1 MATRVVKAHTPLA
14 EDQLMF
20 RSMHGSEGLSQ
31 LFEFEVDLV
40 SPNVSLDMKSVLGK
54 PLSLEILTAGEPR
67 FLNGQIVRFTMVG
80 KEAGTSRYVL
90 YRATVRPWLWYLTR
104 TSDCKIFQ
112 NKSVVDILE
121 EVFADYNFAFEKK
134 LSGTYRQWEYCVQYQ
149 ETDFAFVS
157 RLMEHEGIYYY
168 FKHEKNQHTLVLADD
183 IGAHDTLPGYPKISY
198 LAADRDPD
206 PFQEVIDQWQVT
218 EEIRPGTYVVDDYD
232 FKKSKADLMGMRSQ
246 PRGNPHDTYEIYEWL
261 GGFSEAEQGEH
272 YSRIRLEEA
281 QSQAERDVGHCSVRG
296 MAPGYRFT
304 MQNCPRQ
311 DDNREYLIV
320 SVSYALREGG
330 YESGAADSHYSFS
343 FAVQPTSYAFRPP
356 RVTPMT
362 RTNGP
367 QTATVVGKAGQEY
380 WVDQYGRVKVQ
391 FRWDRYGKS
400 DENSSCWVRVS
411 SAWAGSNYGAVNHP
425 RKGQEVIVDFIGGHP
440 DRPIIIGRV
449 YNSDQ
454 MPPLELPAKVTVSGF
469 VSRSQDGTPANANE
483 FILDDAPGCELVRI
497 HAEKDFELDVE
508 ADERDTIA
516 GDRTTTITGNDTL
529 TVGKARTTTVKAGLD
544 HAKYQTG
551 SKLEV
556 SGGLTEHFF
565 RDGIEITTDKGA
577 TETVQTGTSTV
588 EVKAGLRH
596 ETFDKA
602 LQVDVKEGMTEYVK
616 TGDSTLETWVGKRWE
631 SYKAGWDR
639 KVLGGGGKDE
649 VTGGLEETIKG
660 GNHTSSV
667 TEGDYIGKAK
677 NVSISA
683 TEGNVNID
691 ATGDVIIEGQ
701 AVKHIYHVGWWT
713 WTPYNL
719 ALIGAQSTTI
729 GVNSTQAILH
739 TSAYAAQVTANI
751 YKMDFTGSILN
762 KYHFQINLGNI
773 GFNSIVTELHTGG
786 FKAAFKQ
793 FILFG

>member
-1 MATRVVKAHTPLA
+1 MATRIVKAHTPLA
-14 EDQLMF
+14 EDQLIF
-20 RSMHGSEGLSQ
+20 RSMHGTEGLSQ
-31 LFEFEVDLV
+31 LFEFEVDLL
-40 SPNVSLDMKSVLGK
+40 SPSVSLDMKSVLGK
-54 PLSLEILTAGEPR
+54 PLSLEIQTVGEPR

-80 KEAGTSRYVL
+80 RESSTSRYVV

-112 NKSVVDILE
+112 NKSVIDILE

-134 LSGTYRQWEYCVQYQ
+134 LNGSYRQWEYCVQYQ

-183 IGAHDTLPGYPKISY
+183 IGAHETLPGYPKISY

-246 PRGNPHDTYEIYEWL
+246 PRGNSHDTYEIYEWL

-281 QSQAERDVGHCSVRG
+281 QSQAERDIGHSSVRG

-320 SVSYALREGG
+320 SVAYALREGG

-343 FAVQPTSYAFRPP
+343 FAVQPTSYPFRPP

-483 FILDDAPGCELVRI
+483 FILDDAPGSELVRI

-516 GDRTTTITGNDTL
+516 GKRTTTIEGADDYTTNTSLTETINGPHTL
-529 TVGKARTTTVKAGLD
+529 TVNEGGPQKITVD
-544 HAKYQTG
+544 
-551 SKLEV
+551 
-556 SGGLTEHFF
+556 GGDQF
-565 RDGIEITTDKGA
+565 I
-577 TETVQTGTSTV
+577 
-588 EVKAGLRH
+588 
-596 ETFDKA
+596 
-602 LQVDVKEGMTEYVK
+602 
-616 TGDSTLETWVGKRWE
+616 
-631 SYKAGWDR
+631 
-639 KVLGGGGKDE
+639 KV
-649 VTGGLEETIKG
+649 KG
-660 GNHTSSV
+660 GNQDVYIDGDQMIHV
-667 TEGDYIGKAK
+667 TGRRDDKVDSGESRTIKSYMVEEVKGPKSERVDDQYNEYAGNKIFQTTKGELREDVKTYLDLKTGSYYKATIGGSYT
-677 NVSISA
+677 VE
-683 TEGNVNID
+683 T
-691 ATGDVIIEGQ
+691 TGDITFRAPGKKWLVEAENIKHKSKQNVVEYEVGVDTHAGQYIKSKADELIYSESDIKVHSKAPEIRTEATTKLVIT
-701 AVKHIYHVGWWT
+701 APLNY
-713 WTPYNL
+713 
-719 ALIGAQSTTI
+719 STTYFFAF
-729 GVNSTQAILH
+729 NYSTLLVDIKGAKLNMSGANIALDVIAFGGAVWRNKTSQLH
-739 TSAYAAQVTANI
+739 TYW
-751 YKMDFTGSILN
+751 
-762 KYHFQINLGNI
+762 
-773 GFNSIVTELHTGG
+773 
-786 FKAAFKQ
+786 
-793 FILFG
+793 

>member
-1 MATRVVKAHTPLA
+1 MANRIVKAHTPLA
-14 EDQLMF
+14 EDQLIF
-20 RSMHGSEGLSQ
+20 RSMHGAEGLSQ
-31 LFEFEVDLV
+31 LFEFEVDLL
-40 SPNVSLDMKSVLGK
+40 SPSVSLDMKSVLGK
-54 PLSLEILTAGEPR
+54 PLSLEIQTVGEPR

-80 KEAGTSRYVL
+80 RESSTSRYVV

-112 NKSVVDILE
+112 NKSVVDILD
-121 EVFADYNFAFEKK
+121 EVFADYKFAVEKK
-134 LSGTYRQWEYCVQYQ
+134 LSGSYRQWEYCVQYQ

-183 IGAHDTLPGYPKISY
+183 IGAHETLPGYPKISY

-261 GGFSEAEQGEH
+261 GGFSEVEQGEH

-281 QSQAERDVGHCSVRG
+281 QSQAERDVGHSSVRG

-320 SVSYALREGG
+320 SVAYALREGG

-343 FAVQPTSYAFRPP
+343 FAVQPTSYPFRPP

-483 FILDDAPGCELVRI
+483 FILDDAPGSELVRI
-497 HAEKDFELDVE
+497 HAEKNFELDVE
-508 ADERDTIA
+508 ADETDTVA
-516 GDRTTTITGNDTL
+516 GKRTTTIEGADKYTTNTSLDETVNGPHTL
-529 TVGKARTTTVKAGLD
+529 TVNKGGPQKITVN
-544 HAKYQTG
+544 
-551 SKLEV
+551 
-556 SGGLTEHFF
+556 GGDQFIKV
-565 RDGIEITTDKGA
+565 DGGN
-577 TETVQTGTSTV
+577 Q
-588 EVKAGLRH
+588 
-596 ETFDKA
+596 
-602 LQVDVKEGMTEYVK
+602 QVDVIGNQTIHVTGKRKDTVDSGEERIIGTSLKEDIDGPQTTKVVGLYTEDTKGKKVTVDGDEDYLVKGAQKVHANTSLNATTDGPMNLESTKSDITVKSPTKIVLDAPHVEDKSAKKVTFTDWGIAFKGFNMGINGMT
-616 TGDSTLETWVGKRWE
+616 
-631 SYKAGWDR
+631 
-639 KVLGGGGKDE
+639 
-649 VTGGLEETIKG
+649 
-660 GNHTSSV
+660 
-667 TEGDYIGKAK
+667 
-677 NVSISA
+677 VSINGVA
-683 TEGNVNID
+683 VFANV
-691 ATGDVIIEGQ
+691 AVIS
-701 AVKHIYHVGWWT
+701 V
-713 WTPYNL
+713 
-719 ALIGAQSTTI
+719 
-729 GVNSTQAILH
+729 
-739 TSAYAAQVTANI
+739 AAQ
-751 YKMDFTGSILN
+751 
-762 KYHFQINLGNI
+762 NLG
-773 GFNSIVTELHTGG
+773 FNAYSITGAINKFDMYSASG
-786 FKAAFKQ
+786 AVGLFTTTQTVFTADNKATKIDLSQ
-793 FILFG
+793 IKVNPRGITVYL

>member
-1 MATRVVKAHTPLA
+1 MANRIVKAHTPLA
-14 EDQLMF
+14 EDQLIF
-20 RSMHGSEGLSQ
+20 RSMHGAEGLSQ
-31 LFEFEVDLV
+31 LFEFEVDLL
-40 SPNVSLDMKSVLGK
+40 SPSVSLDMKSVLGK
-54 PLSLEILTAGEPR
+54 PLSLEIQTVGEPR

-80 KEAGTSRYVL
+80 RESSTSRYVV

-112 NKSVVDILE
+112 NKSVVDILD
-121 EVFADYNFAFEKK
+121 EVFADYKFAVEKK
-134 LSGTYRQWEYCVQYQ
+134 LSGSYRQWEYCVQYQ

-183 IGAHDTLPGYPKISY
+183 IGAHETLPGYPKISY

-261 GGFSEAEQGEH
+261 GGFSEVEQGEH

-281 QSQAERDVGHCSVRG
+281 QSQAERDVGHSSVRG

-320 SVSYALREGG
+320 SVAYALREGG

-343 FAVQPTSYAFRPP
+343 FAVQPTSYPFRPP

-483 FILDDAPGCELVRI
+483 FILDDAPGSELVRI
-497 HAEKDFELDVE
+497 HAEKNFELDVE
-508 ADERDTIA
+508 ADEADTVA
-516 GDRTTTITGNDTL
+516 GKRTTTIEGADKYTTNTSLDETVNGPHTL
-529 TVGKARTTTVKAGLD
+529 TVNKGGPQKITVN
-544 HAKYQTG
+544 
-551 SKLEV
+551 
-556 SGGLTEHFF
+556 GGDQFIKV
-565 RDGIEITTDKGA
+565 DGGN
-577 TETVQTGTSTV
+577 Q
-588 EVKAGLRH
+588 
-596 ETFDKA
+596 
-602 LQVDVKEGMTEYVK
+602 QVDVIGNQTIHVTGKRKDTVDSGEERIIGTSLKEDIDGPQTTKVVGLYTEDTKGKKVTVDGDEDYLVKGAQKVHANTSLNATTDGPMNLESTKSDITVKSPTKIVLDAPHVEDKSAKKVTFTDWGIAFKGFNMGINGMT
-616 TGDSTLETWVGKRWE
+616 
-631 SYKAGWDR
+631 
-639 KVLGGGGKDE
+639 
-649 VTGGLEETIKG
+649 
-660 GNHTSSV
+660 
-667 TEGDYIGKAK
+667 
-677 NVSISA
+677 VSINGVA
-683 TEGNVNID
+683 VFANV
-691 ATGDVIIEGQ
+691 AVIS
-701 AVKHIYHVGWWT
+701 V
-713 WTPYNL
+713 
-719 ALIGAQSTTI
+719 
-729 GVNSTQAILH
+729 
-739 TSAYAAQVTANI
+739 AAQ
-751 YKMDFTGSILN
+751 
-762 KYHFQINLGNI
+762 NLG
-773 GFNSIVTELHTGG
+773 FNAYSITGAINKFDMYSASG
-786 FKAAFKQ
+786 AVGLFTTTQTVFTADNKATKIDLSQ
-793 FILFG
+793 IKVNPRGITVYL

>member
-1 MATRVVKAHTPLA
+1 MATRIVKAHTPLA
-14 EDQLMF
+14 EDQLIF
-20 RSMHGSEGLSQ
+20 RSMHGTEGLSQ
-31 LFEFEVDLV
+31 LFEFEVDLL
-40 SPNVSLDMKSVLGK
+40 SPSVSLDMKSVLGK
-54 PLSLEILTAGEPR
+54 PLSLEIQTVGEPR

-80 KEAGTSRYVL
+80 RESSTSRYVV

-168 FKHEKNQHTLVLADD
+168 FKHEKDQHTLVLADD
-183 IGAHDTLPGYPKISY
+183 IGAHETLPGYSKISY

-281 QSQAERDVGHCSVRG
+281 QSQAERDIGHSSVRA

-320 SVSYALREGG
+320 SVAYALREGG

-343 FAVQPTSYAFRPP
+343 FAVQPTSYPFRPP

-483 FILDDAPGCELVRI
+483 FILDDAPGSELVRI
-497 HAEKDFELDVE
+497 HAEKNYELDVE
-508 ADERDTIA
+508 ADETDTVA
-516 GDRTTTITGNDTL
+516 GKRTATIEGADNYTTNTSLDETVNGPHTL
-529 TVGKARTTTVKAGLD
+529 TVN
-544 HAKYQTG
+544 
-551 SKLEV
+551 
-556 SGGLTEHFF
+556 
-565 RDGIEITTDKGA
+565 KGA
-577 TETVQTGTSTV
+577 PQKITVNGGDQFIKVDG
-588 EVKAGLRH
+588 GNQ
-596 ETFDKA
+596 
-602 LQVDVKEGMTEYVK
+602 QVDVIGNQTIHVTGKRKDTVDSGEERIIGTSLKEDIDGPQTTKVVGLYTEETKGKKVTVDGDEDYLVKGAQKVHANTSLNATTDGPMNLESTAADITVKSPTKIVLDAPHVEDKSAKKVTFTDWGIAFKGFNMGINGMT
-616 TGDSTLETWVGKRWE
+616 
-631 SYKAGWDR
+631 
-639 KVLGGGGKDE
+639 
-649 VTGGLEETIKG
+649 
-660 GNHTSSV
+660 
-667 TEGDYIGKAK
+667 
-677 NVSISA
+677 VSINGVA
-683 TEGNVNID
+683 VFANV
-691 ATGDVIIEGQ
+691 AVIS
-701 AVKHIYHVGWWT
+701 V
-713 WTPYNL
+713 
-719 ALIGAQSTTI
+719 
-729 GVNSTQAILH
+729 
-739 TSAYAAQVTANI
+739 AAQ
-751 YKMDFTGSILN
+751 
-762 KYHFQINLGNI
+762 NLG
-773 GFNSIVTELHTGG
+773 FNAYSITGAINKFDVYSASG
-786 FKAAFKQ
+786 AVGLFTTTQTVFTADNKATKIDLSQ
-793 FILFG
+793 IKVNPRGITVYL

>member
-1 MATRVVKAHTPLA
+1 MAIRIVKAHTPLA

-20 RSMHGSEGLSQ
+20 RSMHGTEGLSQ

-40 SPNVSLDMKSVLGK
+40 SPSVSLDMKSVLGK

-134 LSGTYRQWEYCVQYQ
+134 LSGSYRQWEYCVQYQ

-168 FKHEKNQHTLVLADD
+168 FKHDKNQHTLVLADD
-183 IGAHDTLPGYPKISY
+183 IGAHETLPGYPKISY

-246 PRGNPHDTYEIYEWL
+246 PRGNPHDTYEIYEWM

-272 YSRIRLEEA
+272 YSCIRLEEA

-320 SVSYALREGG
+320 SVAYALREGG

-343 FAVQPTSYAFRPP
+343 FAVQPTSYPFRPP

-367 QTATVVGKAGQEY
+367 QTATVVGKVGQEY

-483 FILDDAPGCELVRI
+483 FILDDAPGSELVRI

-516 GDRTTTITGNDTL
+516 GDRTTTVTGNDTL

-544 HAKYQTG
+544 HAMYQTG

-565 RDGIEITTDKGA
+565 NDRIEITTKGGA
-577 TETVQTGTSTV
+577 EETVETGMS
-588 EVKAGLRH
+588 EVNVLAGLRR
-596 ETFDKA
+596 ETFDKGLHA
-602 LQVDVKEGMTEYVK
+602 DVKEGMKEHVK
-616 TGDSTLETWVGKRWE
+616 TGDSELRVEAGKRTE
-631 SYKAGWDR
+631 FYKTGWTRNIDS
-639 KVLGGGGKDE
+639 GGGSDTIKD
-649 VTGGLEETIKG
+649 GLTETIETGDHVSTVSAGDYSGKAEKVTIEATAG
-660 GNHTSSV
+660 DVEIKASGDFLFEGNHVKRVNRVLLWDWSPTSI
-667 TEGDYIGKAK
+667 T
-677 NVSISA
+677 
-683 TEGNVNID
+683 
-691 ATGDVIIEGQ
+691 ATGISS
-701 AVKHIYHVGWWT
+701 A
-713 WTPYNL
+713 
-719 ALIGAQSTTI
+719 SF
-729 GVNSTQAILH
+729 GVNNSNSVVANFNVLTSIATNGVKFEKFGVASAVGTYTQ
-739 TSAYAAQVTANI
+739 TVTAFHTPNPG
-751 YKMDFTGSILN
+751 YELSGGYFVLFAKAFFG
-762 KYHFQINLGNI
+762 
-773 GFNSIVTELHTGG
+773 IV
-786 FKAAFKQ
+786 
-793 FILFG
+793 

>member
-1 MATRVVKAHTPLA
+1 MARVVKAHTPLA
-14 EDQLMF
+14 EDQLLF
-20 RSMHGSEGLSQ
+20 RSMHGTEGLSQ
-31 LFEFEVDLV
+31 LFEFEVDLL
-40 SPNVSLDMKSVLGK
+40 SPTVSLDMKSVLGK
-54 PLSLEILTAGEPR
+54 PLTLEILTAGQPR
-67 FLNGQIVRFTMVG
+67 FLNGQIVRFTMIG
-80 KEAGTSRYVL
+80 KEGGGSRYVV

-183 IGAHDTLPGYPKISY
+183 MGAHETLPAYPKISY
-198 LAADRDPD
+198 LAADRDAD
-206 PFQEVIDQWQVT
+206 PLQEVIDQWQVT

-232 FKKSKADLMGMRSQ
+232 FKKSRADLLSMRSQ
-246 PRGNPHDTYEIYEWL
+246 PRGNAHDTYEIYEWL
-261 GGFSEAEQGEH
+261 GGFSEAEQGER

-281 QSQAERDVGHCSVRG
+281 QSQAERDMGHASVRG

-330 YESGAADSHYSFS
+330 YDTGAADSSYSFD
-343 FAVQPTSYAFRPP
+343 FAVQPTSYAFRAP
-356 RVTPMT
+356 RVTPMP

-483 FILDDAPGCELVRI
+483 FILDDAPGSELVRI
-497 HAEKDFELDVE
+497 HAEKNFEIDVE
-508 ADERDTIA
+508 ADETDTVA
-516 GDRTTTITGNDTL
+516 GKRTTTIEGADNYTTNTSLDETINGPHTL
-529 TVGKARTTTVKAGLD
+529 TVNKGGPQKITVNGGDQFIKVDGGNQQVDVIGNQTIHVTGTRTDTVDKGETKTIGVSLTEQINGPQGTTVDGKYTEKSKGKDVTVTGLETYHVTSDSKRTIGGTELIDVTGTTTIN
-544 HAKYQTG
+544 
-551 SKLEV
+551 SK
-556 SGGLTEHFF
+556 GKLTM
-565 RDGIEITTDKGA
+565 RSTDADVEITTP
-577 TETVQTGTSTV
+577 TEFKVNANVINLHSDHKDVSYTNSLHTHAGSTITTEAEISITS
-588 EVKAGLRH
+588 
-596 ETFDKA
+596 
-602 LQVDVKEGMTEYVK
+602 K
-616 TGDSTLETWVGKRWE
+616 TPFSFSIAYANSFTYASL
-631 SYKAGWDR
+631 S
-639 KVLGGGGKDE
+639 
-649 VTGGLEETIKG
+649 ETI
-660 GNHTSSV
+660 N
-667 TEGDYIGKAK
+667 A
-677 NVSISA
+677 VS
-683 TEGNVNID
+683 T
-691 ATGDVIIEGQ
+691 
-701 AVKHIYHVGWWT
+701 
-713 WTPYNL
+713 
-719 ALIGAQSTTI
+719 
-729 GVNSTQAILH
+729 
-739 TSAYAAQVTANI
+739 
-751 YKMDFTGSILN
+751 
-762 KYHFQINLGNI
+762 NI
-773 GFNSIVTELHTGG
+773 GGASFD
-786 FKAAFKQ
+786 FKVYRLSNRALNFDNGAKIKVGAFKVMLKG
-793 FILFG
+793 LFVCT

>member
-1 MATRVVKAHTPLA
+1 MPNRVVKAHTPLG
-14 EDQLMF
+14 EDQLLF

-31 LFEFEVDLV
+31 LFEFEVDLL
-40 SPNVSLDMKSVLGK
+40 SPSVSLDMKSVLGK
-54 PLSLEILTAGEPR
+54 PLSLEIQTAGEPR

-80 KEAGTSRYVL
+80 KEGGTSRYVL

-121 EVFADYNFAFEKK
+121 EVFADYNFSFEKK

-168 FKHEKNQHTLVLADD
+168 FKHEKGEHTLVLADD

-198 LAADRDPD
+198 LAADRNPD

-281 QSQAERDVGHCSVRG
+281 QSQAERDVGHSSVRG

-330 YESGAADSHYSFS
+330 YESGAVESHYSFS

-516 GDRTTTITGNDTL
+516 GDRTTEITGNDTL

-544 HAKYQTG
+544 HAMYRTG

-565 RDGIEITTDKGA
+565 KDGIEITTDKGA

-588 EVKAGLRH
+588 EVKAGLRQ
-596 ETFDKA
+596 ETFDQG
-602 LQVDVKEGMTEYVK
+602 LHVDVKEGMTEHVN
-616 TGDSTLETWVGKRWE
+616 TGDSRLETLEGKRWE
-631 SYKAGWDR
+631 SYKTGWDR
-639 KVLGGGGKDE
+639 KILGNGGTDS
-649 VTGGLEETIKG
+649 IKG
-660 GNHTSSV
+660 GL
-667 TEGDYIGKAK
+667 TETIETGDHVSTVSAGNYDGKAK
-677 NVSISA
+677 AVTIEA
-683 TEGNVNID
+683 TAGDVNIKASGDFTFEGNHVKRVNRFLLWDWSPTAITM
-691 ATGDVIIEGQ
+691 TGISSG
-701 AVKHIYHVGWWT
+701 T
-713 WTPYNL
+713 F
-719 ALIGAQSTTI
+719 
-729 GVNSTQAILH
+729 GVNNSNSLFANFNNLTQVITAGVKFDRF
-739 TSAYAAQVTANI
+739 SASCSVGVYTQTVTAVHTPNP
-751 YKMDFTGSILN
+751 GVELN
-762 KYHFQINLGNI
+762 VG
-773 GFNSIVTELHTGG
+773 
-786 FKAAFKQ
+786 AFHIFAKS
-793 FILFG
+793 FFGVL